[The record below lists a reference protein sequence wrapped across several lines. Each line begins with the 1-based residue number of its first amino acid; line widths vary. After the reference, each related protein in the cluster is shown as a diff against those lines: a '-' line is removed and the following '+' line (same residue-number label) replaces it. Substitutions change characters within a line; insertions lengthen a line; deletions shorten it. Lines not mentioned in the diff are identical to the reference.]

1 MTDRKKSGVAF
12 WTTAALVVVLL
23 AYPLSLFPIR
33 MLEKRGILP
42 TQDSAAGAIL
52 WGYCAPAR
60 WLVRNGP
67 EWIYNP
73 LWWALGD

>member
-1 MTDRKKSGVAF
+1 MTDRKKPGVAF
-12 WTTAALVVVLL
+12 WATVVMVVAL

-42 TQDSAAGAIL
+42 NQDSAAGAML

-67 EWIYNP
+67 DWIYNS

>member
-1 MTDRKKSGVAF
+1 MTDRKKPTAGIWITVA
-12 WTTAALVVVLL
+12 LIVVLV

-42 TQDSAAGAIL
+42 NQDSAAGAML

-67 EWIYNP
+67 DWIYNS